1 MLEKT
6 EALLDSLTA
15 KFSAGANPRSR
26 KGKKPTINHR
36 LFVESMGKG
45 KKLAEAMVDAGSKGK
60 SEGAL
65 QVQGSQILKV
75 HPEYREAI
83 TELIEVRQR
92 EILGAMTKQKIED
105 ASLSSQAVAFGILTD
120 KGELLAGRPTQRT
133 ETDSNL
139 DKLERGALMS
149 YILSRLVPGK
159 K

>member
-6 EALLDSLTA
+6 EKLLDGLTQ
-15 KFSAGANPRSR
+15 KFAEKGNRSQR
-26 KGKKPTINHR
+26 GKRPTINHR
-36 LFVESMGKG
+36 IFVESVASG
-45 KKLAEAMVDAGSKGK
+45 KKLADAMKDAGSKGK
-60 SEGAL
+60 SERGL

-83 TELIEVRQR
+83 TELIEIRQR

-120 KGELLAGRPTQRT
+120 KGELLAGRPTART
-133 ETDSNL
+133 ETDTNL
-139 DKLERGALMS
+139 DKLEQSALMAF
-149 YILSRLVPGK
+149 ILSRLASGK